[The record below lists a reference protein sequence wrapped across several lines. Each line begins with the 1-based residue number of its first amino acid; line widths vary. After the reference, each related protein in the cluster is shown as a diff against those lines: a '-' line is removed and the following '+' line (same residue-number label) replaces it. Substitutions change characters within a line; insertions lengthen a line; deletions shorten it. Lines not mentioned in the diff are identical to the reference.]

1 MSERSGLERFSKH
14 TPHRLR
20 RLTLCCAGDMGVGVQ
35 GKACGE
41 VTQHS
46 GHGLHIYPVLQC
58 QGGEGM
64 AQVVEPHLRES
75 RPLQHPVELMQDA
88 VRGDG
93 PAVG

>member
-64 AQVVEPHLRES
+64 AQVRKLFITTKTKRKKKPGSYRKTKTL
-75 RPLQHPVELMQDA
+75 
-88 VRGDG
+88 
-93 PAVG
+93 